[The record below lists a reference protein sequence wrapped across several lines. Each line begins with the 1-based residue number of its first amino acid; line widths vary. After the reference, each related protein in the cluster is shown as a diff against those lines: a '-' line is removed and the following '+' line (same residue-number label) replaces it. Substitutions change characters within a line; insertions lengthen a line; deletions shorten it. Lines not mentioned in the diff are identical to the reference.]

1 MLSAGDPVAAA
12 LLVVGVGV
20 GLEMEKLADL
30 GRTGLFAREVLGGA
44 AE

>member
-12 LLVVGVGV
+12 LFVVGV